1 MTTLSIKNNW
11 QYLLI
16 AVLTL
21 GIIASVSWAYSENQR
36 ADKLTTNPM
45 QTNRQEDANQHLEEH
60 GITPLTSSEASNK
73 QSTADELTYL
83 IEEEK
88 LAHDVYQAMYDK
100 WGSRVFSNIKES
112 ETTHGDMVFAVMDSR
127 GLVDPRTDEFGK
139 FVNQDLQNL
148 YDKLIAQ
155 GNQSVQDAYKVGVIV
170 EETDIAD
177 LKNTLANLDS
187 KDSDVKALVENLIH
201 ASENHL
207 RAFNRQL
214 SR

>member
-1 MTTLSIKNNW
+1 MKTQSIKNNW

-16 AVLTL
+16 AVLAL
-21 GIIASVSWAYSENQR
+21 GIVTSVAWAYNENQR
-36 ADKLTTNPM
+36 ADKLSVNTT
-45 QTNRQEDANQHLEEH
+45 QTDNHGDAAQHLEEH
-60 GITPLTSSEASNK
+60 GITPLTPSEASNK
-73 QSTADELTYL
+73 QSTADELAYL

-100 WGSRVFSNIKES
+100 WGSRVFGNIKES
-112 ETTHGDMVFAVMDSR
+112 ETMHGDMVLAVMTSR
-127 GLVDPRTDEFGK
+127 GLADPRTDEFGK

-155 GNQSVQDAYKVGVIV
+155 GSQSVQDAYKVGVII

-177 LKNTLANLDS
+177 LADTLTKLDA
-187 KDSDVKALVENLIH
+187 KDTDIKALVENLIH

>member
-1 MTTLSIKNNW
+1 MKTQSIKNNW

-21 GIIASVSWAYSENQR
+21 GLIGSITWAYHVTQQTDTTQANNQ
-36 ADKLTTNPM
+36 KNTI
-45 QTNRQEDANQHLEEH
+45 QQLEEH
-60 GITPLTSSEASNK
+60 GITPLTSAEASNK
-73 QSTADELTYL
+73 QSTADELAYL

-88 LAHDVYQAMYDK
+88 LAYDVYQAMYDK
-100 WGSRVFSNIKES
+100 LGSRVFGNIKES
-112 ETTHGDMVFAVMDSR
+112 ESKHGDMVLAVMNSR
-127 GLVDPRTDEFGK
+127 GLADPRTDEFGV
-139 FVNQDLQNL
+139 FVNQDLQIL

-155 GNQSVQDAYKVGVIV
+155 GNQSVQDAYKVGVLV
-170 EETDIAD
+170 EETDITD
-177 LKNTLANLDS
+177 LNNTLATLDP
-187 KDSDVKALVENLIH
+187 KDSDIKALVENLIH